1 MTFLGTDDGVY
12 TEAMF
17 LMCNMEFVKFL
28 EKQLAK
34 NENGW
39 LCEILL
45 PHYERC
51 MKNSLLDENVKTTIR
66 KKWQNATDYLKGLSR
81 DISITEIPEQQKQ
94 KKCFTVID
102 FLYYLAASIL
112 LIVIVIAV
120 LGIVLFFSK

>member
-1 MTFLGTDDGVY
+1 MTFLGTDDEVY

-81 DISITEIPEQQKQ
+81 DISITEIPEQQRQ
-94 KKCFTVID
+94 KKCFTVTD

-112 LIVIVIAV
+112 LIVIAV